1 MVSVPRPAVLAG
13 ATTAAAAAACA
24 LAHCMSWCRHNRAV
38 VTLVVAL
45 MALVFWEGQP
55 NAVYDIKD
63 TVLAVE
69 GIIMCAL
76 GLDLCLCVLVSVCH
90 SLACV
95 VALFD

>member
-1 MVSVPRPAVLAG
+1 MVSVPLPAVLAG
-13 ATTAAAAAACA
+13 ATAAAACA
-24 LAHCMSWCRHNRAV
+24 LAHWMPWCRHNRAV

-76 GLDLCLCVLVSVCH
+76 GLDLCLCVLVAVCRC
-90 SLACV
+90 LVCV
-95 VALFD
+95 VALI